1 MDEPV
6 HFLHIRKTGGMAIRA
21 ALKPVAEAFGTR
33 LAPHKTR
40 LADVAAPE
48 RAFFFVRD
56 PVVRFVSGFNS
67 RLRMGRPLLDR
78 PWNDGEARAFAA
90 FQTAN
95 ALAEALARD
104 DPAALDAMGTIRH
117 INQPLSYWIGSEEL
131 VRSCLDRI
139 VWIGWTQTLAA
150 DFEEIKRRLGLPP
163 AARLPDDDLTSHRT
177 PEGMDVALSASGRG
191 AVERWY
197 AHDLRL
203 LDVLKD
209 LREQL
214 R

>member
-1 MDEPV
+1 MGEPV

-21 ALKPVAEAFGTR
+21 ALKPVAEQFAIR

-40 LADVAAPE
+40 LADIAAPE

-56 PVVRFVSGFNS
+56 PVARFVSGFNS

-78 PWNDGEARAFAA
+78 PWNEGEAQAFAA

-104 DPAALDAMGTIRH
+104 DAAALEAMRTIRH
-117 INQPLSYWIGSEEL
+117 INQPLSYWLGSAEL
-131 VRSCLDRI
+131 VRSYLDRI
-139 VWIGWTQTLAA
+139 VWIGWTETLAA
-150 DFEEIKRRLGLPP
+150 DFDEIKRRLGLPP

-177 PEGMDVALSASGRG
+177 PDGMDVALSAPAR
-191 AVERWY
+191 AAIERWY
-197 AHDLRL
+197 ADDMRL
-203 LDVLKD
+203 LDALKD
-209 LREQL
+209 LRAQM